1 MVLKAT
7 LQKKGPIQPLPK
19 VTLEEPVCRFSLK
32 EMLLEI
38 SKISQG
44 NICVGVFT
52 TLLQALQPVTVFKRD
67 FNTGISLKILQ
78 NFYKQLFL

>member
-1 MVLKAT
+1 
-7 LQKKGPIQPLPK
+7 
-19 VTLEEPVCRFSLK
+19 
-32 EMLLEI
+32 MLLEI